1 MFGSLFGK
9 SSALDNAA
17 NAVLA
22 NEAHRSQLR
31 ALEAR
36 LGDPWR
42 DQMLSAA
49 NIAQGKLVGQVRSRV
64 HFTVER
70 ATNGFLLE
78 TTSAMHEA
86 PQRYIATNID
96 ELRDLITTVLVTN
109 KMED

>member
-9 SSALDNAA
+9 SSTLDNAA

-42 DQMLSAA
+42 NQMISAPH
-49 NIAQGKLVGQVRSRV
+49 IAEGKRVGQVRSRV
-64 HFTVER
+64 QFAIER
-70 ATNGFLLE
+70 VANGFMLE
-78 TTSAMHEA
+78 TAGTMNEVGE
-86 PQRYIATNID
+86 RYIATNID